1 MKGDAEKIVLYDG
14 VCNLCDAT
22 IRFILPRDPRGN
34 LRFASLQGE
43 FARAL
48 LARHG
53 VPSATA
59 PESIVYVE
67 NDRPYLHSDA
77 VLRIAR
83 ALAFPWKLAA
93 VFLAVPRAIRDPLYR
108 WVARNRYRW
117 FGKNE
122 SCLLP
127 SPEWKGRFIG

>member
-1 MKGDAEKIVLYDG
+1 MKGDAGKTVFYDG

-22 IRFILPRDPRGN
+22 IRFILPRDSRGN

-43 FARAL
+43 YARAI

-53 VPSATA
+53 ISNASE

-67 NDRPYLHSDA
+67 NDRPYLRSDA

-83 ALAFPWKLAA
+83 SLDFPWSFAA
-93 VFLAVPRAIRDPLYR
+93 IFLIVPRVCRDVVYR

-117 FGKNE
+117 FGKKE
-122 SCLLP
+122 TCLLP
-127 SPEWKGRFIG
+127 SADWRSRFID